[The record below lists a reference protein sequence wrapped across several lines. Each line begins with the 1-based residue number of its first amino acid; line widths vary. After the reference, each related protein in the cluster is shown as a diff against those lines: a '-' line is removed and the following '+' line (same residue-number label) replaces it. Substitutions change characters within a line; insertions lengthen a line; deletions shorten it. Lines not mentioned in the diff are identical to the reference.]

1 MKTSVRLVLLVLV
14 GLNLA
19 GCASQT
25 ASQKDLPKPQA
36 VALGDQPLSSRD
48 HWLLRDMED
57 RHDRVLLGGQTGG
70 SPGR

>member
-1 MKTSVRLVLLVLV
+1 MKASARPVLLVLA
-14 GLNLA
+14 GLSLT
-19 GCASQT
+19 GCVSQT
-25 ASQKDLPKPQA
+25 ATRKVPPKPQA

-57 RHDRVLLGGQTGG
+57 RHDRALLGGQTGG